1 MNLNSL
7 LHTVHVW
14 IFTMVT
20 LIPVFFRSFNPSY
33 VCAPLLQSQLLCMF
47 WSWGLGPWPI
57 AVCACADAA
66 NCQVYSAK
74 IFLWKNMLH
83 HFSISFIKGMLAE
96 GSPPPPHTHPFYE
109 DPPILLTPPLIQV
122 SPNSPS
128 YPFFLLPRF
137 FGWMSTDVHQCFCF
151 SKITLAE
158 ATYLLIRL
166 NKTMSFLWNKKNTDG
181 NGVN

>member
-96 GSPPPPHTHPFYE
+96 GSPPPHTHTHFMKTPQYCWPLLLFKFPPTL
-109 DPPILLTPPLIQV
+109 PPIRSFHCPV
-122 SPNSPS
+122 SLDECPQ
-128 YPFFLLPRF
+128 
-137 FGWMSTDVHQCFCF
+137 MSTNVFAF
-151 SKITLAE
+151 RK
-158 ATYLLIRL
+158 LLLQKPHICWL
-166 NKTMSFLWNKKNTDG
+166 D
-181 NGVN
+181 